1 MWDHFLVTK
10 FGNSAKLRSKG
21 KYKLLVILAG
31 KVGILELDLIKSDIP
46 LLMSKKAMKEA
57 RMKIGLTNDTV
68 EVFGF
73 KASLLTTRSGHYCIP
88 LLGDS
93 GEEIEMDWILSVN
106 LTALTEKEQYKSMVN
121 LQTIWASSDTEIHQ
135 IHEGC

>member
-1 MWDHFLVTK
+1 M
-10 FGNSAKLRSKG
+10 
-21 KYKLLVILAG
+21 ILAG

-68 EVFGF
+68 EVFGI
-73 KASLLTTRSGHYCIP
+73 KASLLTTSSGNYCIP